1 MLENTLFKIWR
12 VIIFKFQIMLFETAQ
27 KICHFFGVKA
37 VGRGL
42 LESKVFFKN
51 WSLWNFSIAI
61 WRVVKNSIQNFKIWR
76 VAYSS
81 IQNLRR
87 CIFSNQYLTRWT
99 IAIQKIKFWI
109 VKKCKTCNFYGV
121 ERKQNVISRLHSF
134 PQFVK
139 HCKVYISTVDAL

>member
-1 MLENTLFKIWR
+1 MLENTLFKIWQ

-61 WRVVKNSIQNFKIWR
+61 WGVVKNSIQNFKIWR

-81 IQNLRR
+81 IENLRR
-87 CIFSNQYLTRWT
+87 CNFFISVSDTMNYSNSKNQL
-99 IAIQKIKFWI
+99 FWK
-109 VKKCKTCNFYGV
+109 VKKLQNLSFLRSRTKTKRDFS
-121 ERKQNVISRLHSF
+121 I
-134 PQFVK
+134 
-139 HCKVYISTVDAL
+139 A